1 MLAIGIMSGTSLDGI
16 DVCVIEIKKNIKY
29 EYSIKAFTSF
39 PYKEEIVK
47 KIKEVSNLETSNV
60 QKICSLNVEIS
71 YEYVDAINKCLSLY
85 NIKISDIEYIAMHGQ
100 TIWHNPDN
108 MDGFVSSTLQI
119 GDPSVIAY
127 EFNKKVISNFRMM
140 DMAAGGCG
148 APLIPFV
155 DYLLYSSK
163 DKNIVMQNI
172 GGIGNVCYMK
182 KDATIDDIIAFDTGP
197 GNMMIDEATMI
208 LFNKPFDETG
218 NIAKSGKINKDVL
231 NELLNDEYL
240 KRPYPKSTGREKYNT
255 EFVKNVINKIMNNG
269 GKKEDVISTLTAFT
283 AYSIIDAYDNFLS
296 DIDQIIVSGGG
307 SHNDY
312 MMDILKEKYHEK
324 VVIENR
330 TDAFEAFGFAILGHM
345 TMLNLPSNVPAVTNA
360 SRQVVLGNITNPPYN
375 NDLRGK

>member
-16 DVCVIEIKKNIKY
+16 DVCVVDINKSTEY
-29 EYSIKAFTSF
+29 EYSIKAFASF

-71 YEYVDAINKCLSLY
+71 YEYVVAIKKCLSLY
-85 NIKISDIEYIAMHGQ
+85 DIDIKEIEFIAMHGQ

-108 MDGFVSSTLQI
+108 MDGYTSSTLQI
-119 GDPSVIAY
+119 GDPSILAY
-127 EFNKKVISNFRMM
+127 NFNKKVISNFRMM

-163 DKNIVMQNI
+163 EKSIAMQNI
-172 GGIGNVCYMK
+172 GGIGNVCYIK
-182 KDATIDDIIAFDTGP
+182 KGSSINEIIAFDTGP
-197 GNMMIDEATMI
+197 GNMMIDEATSI
-208 LFNKPFDETG
+208 LFNKPFDESG
-218 NIAKSGKINKDVL
+218 NIAKSGTINKEVL
-231 NELLNDEYL
+231 DELLDDEYL

-255 EFVKNVINKIMNNG
+255 EFVNDIIDKILNSG

-283 AYSIIDAYDNFLS
+283 AYSIINAYDNFLD

-312 MMDILKEKYHEK
+312 MMNILKQKYQEK
-324 VVIENR
+324 VIIENR

-345 TMLNLPSNVPAVTNA
+345 TLLNKPSNVPAVTNA
-360 SRQVVLGNITNPPYN
+360 SRQVVLGNITNPPYEE
-375 NDLRGK
+375 K

>member
-16 DVCVIEIKKNIKY
+16 DVCIVDIKKNDKY
-29 EYSIKAFTSF
+29 EYTIKAFASF
-39 PYKEEIVK
+39 PYKEEIVN

-71 YEYVDAINKCLSLY
+71 YEYVEAIKKCLSLY
-85 NIKISDIEYIAMHGQ
+85 NIEIKDIEFIAMHGQ

-108 MDGFVSSTLQI
+108 MGGYVSSTLQI
-119 GDPSVIAY
+119 GDPSVLAY

-155 DYLLYSSK
+155 DYLLYSNDEKS
-163 DKNIVMQNI
+163 IAMQNI

-182 KDATIDDIIAFDTGP
+182 KGSSINEIVAFDTGP
-197 GNMMIDEATMI
+197 GNMMIDEATLI
-208 LFNKPFDETG
+208 LFNKPFDESG
-218 NIAKSGKINKDVL
+218 NIAKCGTINKEVL
-231 NELLNDEYL
+231 EELLNDEYI

-255 EFVKNVINKIMNNG
+255 EFVNNVINKVLSRG

-283 AYSIIDAYDNFLS
+283 AYSIIYAYDNFLG
-296 DIDQIIVSGGG
+296 DIDQVIVSGGG
-307 SHNDY
+307 SHNEY
-312 MMDILKEKYHEK
+312 MMNILKDKYHEK
-324 VVIENR
+324 VIVENR

-345 TMLNLPSNVPAVTNA
+345 TLLNKPSNVPVVTNA
-360 SRQVVLGNITNPPYN
+360 SRQVVLGNITNPPYE
-375 NDLRGK
+375 D

>member
-16 DVCVIEIKKNIKY
+16 DVCIVEILKKQKY
-29 EYSIKAFTSF
+29 EYNIKAFTSV
-39 PYKEEIVK
+39 PYSEEIVN

-60 QKICSLNVEIS
+60 QKICSLNVELS
-71 YEYVDAINKCLSLY
+71 YEYVSAINKCLSLY
-85 NIKISDIEYIAMHGQ
+85 NIKIEDIEFIAMHGQ

-108 MDGFVSSTLQI
+108 MDGYISSTLQI

-155 DYLLYSSK
+155 DYLLYNS
-163 DKNIVMQNI
+163 DEKNIVMQNI
-172 GGIGNVCYMK
+172 GGIGNLCYIK
-182 KDATIDDIIAFDTGP
+182 KSSSINDIIAFDTGP
-197 GNMMIDEATMI
+197 GNMMIDEAMMI
-208 LFNKPFDETG
+208 LFDKSYDENG
-218 NIAKSGKINKDVL
+218 NIAKKGKINPVVL
-231 NELLNDEYL
+231 NELLNDEYI

-255 EFVKNVINKIMNNG
+255 EFVMNIINKILNEG

-283 AYSIIDAYDNFLS
+283 AYSIIYAYDNFLG
-296 DIDQIIVSGGG
+296 DIDQIIISGGG

-312 MMDILKEKYHEK
+312 IVDIFKEKYQDK
-324 VVIENR
+324 IMIEDR

-345 TMLNLPSNVPAVTNA
+345 TLIGKPSNVPVVTNA
-360 SRQVVLGNITNPPYN
+360 KRQVILGNVTYPPYEEN
-375 NDLRGK
+375 F

>member
-16 DVCVIEIKKNIKY
+16 DICIIEINKKIEY
-29 EYSIKAFTSF
+29 EYSIKAFSSF
-39 PYKEEIVK
+39 PYKEEIVN

-71 YEYVDAINKCLSLY
+71 YEYVEAIKKCLSLY
-85 NIKISDIEYIAMHGQ
+85 NIDINDIEFIAMHGQ

-108 MDGFVSSTLQI
+108 MDGYKSSTLQI
-119 GDPSVIAY
+119 GDPSVLAY

-163 DKNIVMQNI
+163 EKSIAMQNI

-182 KDATIDDIIAFDTGP
+182 KGSSINEIIAFDTGP
-197 GNMMIDEATMI
+197 GNMMIDEATSI
-208 LFNKPFDETG
+208 LFNMPYDESG
-218 NIAKSGKINKDVL
+218 KIAKSGNIDKLVL
-231 NELLNDEYL
+231 NELLDDEYL

-255 EFVKNVINKIMNNG
+255 DFVNKIIEKILNNG

-283 AYSIIDAYDNFLS
+283 AYSIIDAYEKFLD
-296 DIDQIIVSGGG
+296 DIDQIIISGGG

-312 MMDILKEKYHEK
+312 MMNILKEKYREK

-345 TMLNLPSNVPAVTNA
+345 TLLNKPSNVPAVTNA
-360 SRQVVLGNITNPPYN
+360 SRQVILGNITNPPYEES
-375 NDLRGK
+375 

>member
-16 DVCVIEIKKNIKY
+16 DVCIVDIKKNDKY
-29 EYSIKAFTSF
+29 EYTIKAFASF
-39 PYKEEIVK
+39 PYKEEIVN

-71 YEYVDAINKCLSLY
+71 YEYVEAIKKCLSLY
-85 NIKISDIEYIAMHGQ
+85 NIEIKDIEFIAMHGQ

-108 MDGFVSSTLQI
+108 MGGYASSTLQI
-119 GDPSVIAY
+119 GDPSVLAY

-155 DYLLYSSK
+155 DYLLYSNDEKS
-163 DKNIVMQNI
+163 IAMQNI

-182 KDATIDDIIAFDTGP
+182 KGSSINEIVAFDTGP
-197 GNMMIDEATMI
+197 GNMMIDEATLI
-208 LFNKPFDETG
+208 LFNKPFDESG
-218 NIAKSGKINKDVL
+218 NIAKCGTINKEVL
-231 NELLNDEYL
+231 KELLNDEYI

-255 EFVKNVINKIMNNG
+255 EFVNNVINKVLSSG

-283 AYSIIDAYDNFLS
+283 AYSIIYAYDNFLD
-296 DIDQIIVSGGG
+296 DIDQVIVSGGG
-307 SHNDY
+307 SHNEY
-312 MMDILKEKYHEK
+312 MMNILKDKYHEK
-324 VVIENR
+324 VIVENR

-345 TMLNLPSNVPAVTNA
+345 TLLNKPSNVPVVTNA
-360 SRQVVLGNITNPPYN
+360 SRQVVLGNITNPPYE
-375 NDLRGK
+375 D